1 MKNLTKYLSIA
12 GAVLFALSSCEKEG
26 LQQKSFEQ
34 NKKSINTTTEQVSSF
49 LEELDNGSVAD
60 RTKEAAFF
68 ILEAALNYSYKR
80 PMEYRHLAGSATD
93 SLNLQFTEAGRVIG
107 ESLGIEYNRLLTWA
121 ENNRDEGQVI
131 DFIDISDASDTNG
144 VIQLSVTVVYA
155 TLASASYYQIIGDWK
170 AGANYGDCTNAI
182 FGTGDAAVK
191 TGEIYNFRYANNWI
205 NSAIYH
211 NEDVYFTNIK
221 VAGTGGAGISYNF
234 PNVIPDLYL
243 PSSRSFL
250 TSPNIIG
257 QIGLLGHEE
266 DNLHPYTLLGDCIPE
281 ADINIYAT
289 SLENN
294 IYSVNPSTQG
304 EPFKVFIASN
314 WWLSPNSST

>member
-12 GAVLFALSSCEKEG
+12 GVVLFALSSCEKEG

-49 LEELDNGSVAD
+49 LEKLDNGSVAD

-93 SLNLQFTEAGRVIG
+93 SLNLQFTEAGGVIG

-155 TLASASYYQIIGDWK
+155 TLASASYY
-170 AGANYGDCTNAI
+170 
-182 FGTGDAAVK
+182 
-191 TGEIYNFRYANNWI
+191 
-205 NSAIYH
+205 
-211 NEDVYFTNIK
+211 
-221 VAGTGGAGISYNF
+221 
-234 PNVIPDLYL
+234 
-243 PSSRSFL
+243 
-250 TSPNIIG
+250 
-257 QIGLLGHEE
+257 
-266 DNLHPYTLLGDCIPE
+266 
-281 ADINIYAT
+281 
-289 SLENN
+289 
-294 IYSVNPSTQG
+294 
-304 EPFKVFIASN
+304 
-314 WWLSPNSST
+314 